1 MKLMLKAVIGSVII
15 LLSWAYWQGKADP
28 SDVKNASAEMTAS
41 TADPAA
47 PTTAAKSL
55 VDNLS
60 ASEQSTDSEPL
71 TQVCPSAEQLETS
84 LQKLQHQRVSLTNQL
99 IDLHI
104 KLGIKKPVT
113 QQTLQAVGGDLEVFQ
128 FRQSARKENFAHFK
142 QQVRHININVDKDT
156 FFNVQAAIGKQDYDQ
171 LLQLIQQHD
180 TADRPYLFTQME
192 LSLLGRVVIA
202 NPQIPFSTIQQF
214 IDAGLQ
220 PFLGDLA
227 AFTALDLPL
236 PLIDMV
242 QQHFKGDLQQQ
253 WQDNFRIYNLTLL
266 AAENSSAELFDYW
279 RALGI
284 PASLHPQ
291 APNAFDLIPLP
302 TSEQQLTRQLSKVR
316 TLLAAGILPR
326 SADVRSQWLLLL
338 PEQES
343 QQLSELL
350 QQQPA
355 LPIEKDGPD
364 ATPLLAL
371 QQLQS
376 KFNQLL
382 QQVAACP
389 KAQQW
394 PIGIATVRGL
404 PERYYLTNLKMQQ
417 KSSLHM
423 KDLSAE
429 DLDNTK
435 KMSALIQKKD
445 WQGLQ
450 DLMRQQQEI
459 PAEDVDV
466 TVMMFMMMFNATDE
480 DLLQHLGNFKQ
491 ISSKQAKQLSGVAS
505 PAHRELFKAAG
516 FDLPFD
522 AEAAKRHQ
530 QLQEMQQRMKKAEQ
544 RRTELLKQ

>member
-1 MKLMLKAVIGSVII
+1 MKLVLKVGVVLAMV
-15 LLSWAYWQGKADP
+15 LLAWAYWPG
-28 SDVKNASAEMTAS
+28 SDSVAVELAKNALEQQNPQSSAGLPPRSES
-41 TADPAA
+41 TAPYKPSITTN
-47 PTTAAKSL
+47 PTDT
-55 VDNLS
+55 
-60 ASEQSTDSEPL
+60 
-71 TQVCPSAEQLETS
+71 TQTCPSAEQLGTS
-84 LQKLQHQRVSLTNQL
+84 LQKLQQQRVSLTNQL

-104 KLGIKKPVT
+104 KQGIKKPVT
-113 QQTLQAVGGDLEVFQ
+113 LQTLQVVGGDLEVFQ
-128 FRQSARKENFAHFK
+128 FRQAARKENFAYFK
-142 QQVRHININVDKDT
+142 QQFRHINFKVDKDT

-214 IDAGLQ
+214 IDAGIQ
-220 PFLGDLA
+220 PFIGDLA

-242 QQHFKGDLQQQ
+242 QQHYKDDLQQQ
-253 WQDNFRIYNLTLL
+253 WQDNFRAYNLTLL

-284 PASLHPQ
+284 PASIDPQ

-302 TSEQQLTRQLSKVR
+302 TSEQQLDQQISKVR
-316 TLLAAGILPR
+316 TLLTAGILPR

-343 QQLSELL
+343 QHLSELL

-355 LPIEKDGPD
+355 MPIEKGGPD

-371 QQLQS
+371 QQLQTE
-376 KFNQLL
+376 FNQLL

-389 KAQQW
+389 TAQQW
-394 PIGIATVRGL
+394 PVGAVITRDL
-404 PERYYLTNLKMQQ
+404 PERAYLTNLKMQQ
-417 KSSLHM
+417 QSSQYM

-435 KMSALIQKKD
+435 KMSALIQQKD

-466 TVMMFMMMFNATDE
+466 TVMMFMMMFNASSE
-480 DLLQHLGNFKQ
+480 DVQQHLGNFKQ
-491 ISSKQAKQLSGVAS
+491 ISSEQAKQLSGVAS

-516 FDLPFD
+516 FILPYN
-522 AEAAKRHQ
+522 AEAEKLHQ
-530 QLQEMQQRMKKAEQ
+530 IFRESEQYKKKAEQ
-544 RRTELLKQ
+544 RRSSLQQQ